1 MVTGMGNATSQY
13 YWDRGTG
20 ALLEYLTLA
29 DEIPTTDTRL
39 VESSMWGGGFDW
51 MFWILVTVIIVII
64 VALILA
70 CFCVGEG
77 T

>member
-29 DEIPTTDTRL
+29 DEIPTTDTKL

-51 MFWILVTVIIVII
+51 MFWI
-64 VALILA
+64 
-70 CFCVGEG
+70 
-77 T
+77 